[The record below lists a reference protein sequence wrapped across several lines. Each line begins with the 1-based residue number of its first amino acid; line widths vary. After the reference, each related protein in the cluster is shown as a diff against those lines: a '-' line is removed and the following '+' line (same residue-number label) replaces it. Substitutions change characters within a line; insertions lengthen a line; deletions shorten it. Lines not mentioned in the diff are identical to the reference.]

1 MRTKLLCLVPVT
13 IFLMAMFA
21 FPHEDPAR
29 HAGSNFLI
37 TKWTTEHGLPQ
48 NTVTAMVQTRDGYLW
63 LGTFGGLVR
72 FDGVTFTIFDSANT
86 PAFTSPRVLCLFEDS
101 RNRLWVGTESGDVF
115 VISGEGLKKLG
126 SPRDFKRRIVWGI
139 EEDSD
144 GNLLVASA
152 SGLELF
158 RLDSNDPERPD
169 VAKVLSND
177 SATGIT
183 RAPDG
188 IVWVRL
194 DGEYFAYGNGRLIS
208 SEEFGI
214 SLPEDVLRIRFA
226 PDGKIL
232 AGAYS
237 SVSIRT
243 NSEVLDTLDI
253 DLSEAD
259 AGGSIHAASST
270 FWYQRGDELYEMSA
284 SGAVRH
290 SLEGFLEGGSRD
302 LLEDNEGNLWIGTQG
317 DGLIRLSRRRVFGLE
332 ESFGTG
338 LSGAYAIAED
348 DAGRIYVAGSEL
360 LKIHNA
366 NTERI
371 VVDADGDKLPLLK
384 TLAFDSEGTLWI
396 GGETGLFRLK
406 GRAPEKVKGFEQS
419 NIQALYFDSSGTLWA
434 GTEKGLI
441 RYIGDEMSEYTTEDG
456 LADDSVHYITRSRDK
471 TLWVGT
477 KNGVSRYDGNQF
489 KSITVADGL
498 PNGAVRDIYE
508 SKDGSIWFATYGG
521 GIARLRDGKISG
533 VTRASGLPNDFV
545 SRILPDDQKRVW
557 LLTNDGVFAAEL
569 EDLSAVA
576 NGEADSVYGVTL
588 GVADGMPSSEGNGG
602 HQPAGIRLNDGT
614 FLFPTI
620 KDVAVISRSAISG
633 DAPRVMIEQAYSRST
648 ERPPQP
654 LLVPGIIS
662 EIEVEDGTR
671 NLEVDFTGLS
681 MSNPENIRFYYRL
694 EGLEEAWINSENMR
708 KAFYPYLPPGEYT
721 FSVRALGSNGVWS
734 SNTANLKVRVIPRFW
749 ETTAF
754 SVISGAVIAIVVI
767 LVFLQRVRAHSRYV
781 ADQKDFSRRLMAAHE
796 SERSRIATELHDGL
810 GQTLLLIKNW
820 ASLARAESASDPKLA
835 GRLSNIENAASD
847 SIEETRAIVRNL
859 GPQNLKRFGLTEA
872 LENMIEHVEQ
882 ATGIKIQRTID
893 NVDGIFSDEE
903 EISIYRVIQECLNN
917 IVKHS
922 ESPRAVVQLRRFA
935 NFVTVLIED
944 FGSGMP
950 ADEGADGSS
959 KGGFGLRGIE
969 QRIKLLGGN
978 VQIYSSEG
986 SGTSIHIEL
995 EAGLG

>member
-1 MRTKLLCLVPVT
+1 
-13 IFLMAMFA
+13 MAAFA
-21 FPHEDPAR
+21 FPQVDPIR
-29 HAGSNFLI
+29 HAGSKFLI

-48 NTVTAMVQTRDGYLW
+48 NTVTAMTQTRDGYIW

-72 FDGVTFTIFDSANT
+72 FDGVTFTVFDPANT
-86 PAFTSPRVLCLFEDS
+86 PGFTSPRVLCLFEDS
-101 RNRLWVGTESGDVF
+101 KNRLWIGTESGDVF
-115 VISGEGLKKLG
+115 VISREGIKKLG
-126 SPRDFKRRIVWGI
+126 SPLELKRGVVWGI
-139 EEDSD
+139 DEDSG
-144 GNLLVASA
+144 GNLLIASTT
-152 SGLELF
+152 GLELF
-158 RLDSNDPERPD
+158 RLDGNDPERPD
-169 VAKVLSND
+169 LAKVLSND

-188 IVWVRL
+188 VVWVRL
-194 DGEYFAYGNGRLIS
+194 DGKYFAYDDGRLVP

-232 AGAYS
+232 TGAYS

-243 NSEVLDTLDI
+243 DSEVLDTLDI
-253 DLSEAD
+253 DISEHN
-259 AGGSIHAASST
+259 AGGSIHAGPST
-270 FWYQRGDELYEMSA
+270 FWYQRGDELYEMTA

-290 SLEGFLEGGSRD
+290 SLEGFLEKGSRD

-338 LSGAYAIAED
+338 LPGAYAVAED
-348 DAGRIYVAGSEL
+348 AAGRLFVAGSEL
-360 LKIHNA
+360 LKIHNG
-366 NTERI
+366 NTEKI
-371 VVDADGDKLPLLK
+371 LVDSDGDKLPLLK
-384 TLAFDSEGTLWI
+384 TLAFDQEGRLWA
-396 GGETGLFRLK
+396 GGETGLFRFMS
-406 GRAPEKVKGFEQS
+406 RVPEKVEGFGES
-419 NIQALYFDSSGTLWA
+419 NIQALFFEPSGTLWV

-441 RYIGDEMSEYTTEDG
+441 RYDDEKATTYTTKYG
-456 LADDSVHYITRSRDK
+456 LADDSVHYISRSRDG

-477 KNGVSRYDGNQF
+477 KNGASRYDGNEF
-489 KSITVADGL
+489 RSITAADGL
-498 PNGAVRDIYE
+498 PSGAVRDIFE
-508 SKDGSIWFATYGG
+508 SGDGSLWFATYGG
-521 GIARLRDGKISG
+521 GLARLKDGKISG
-533 VTRASGLPNDFV
+533 ITRASGLPNDFV
-545 SRILPDDQKRVW
+545 SRILPDDRGRLW

-569 EDLSAVA
+569 EDLTAVA

-602 HQPAGIRLNDGT
+602 HQPAGIRLSDGR

-620 KDVAVISRSAISG
+620 KDVALISPAAISG
-633 DAPRVMIEQAYSRST
+633 DAPKVMIEHAYSRST
-648 ERPPQP
+648 EPQPKP
-654 LLVPGIIS
+654 LLVPANLS
-662 EIEVEDGTR
+662 VIEVKDGNR

-681 MSNPENIRFYYRL
+681 LSNPDNIRFYYRL
-694 EGLEEAWINSENMR
+694 EGLEDEWVGAGNMR

-734 SNTANLKVRVIPRFW
+734 SNTATLKVRVIPRFW

-754 SVISGAVIAIVVI
+754 YVVSLAVIAIVVFLI
-767 LVFLQRVRAHSRYV
+767 FLQRIRAHSRYV
-781 ADQKDFSRRLMAAHE
+781 AEQKDFSRRLLAAHE
-796 SERSRIATELHDGL
+796 SERRRIATELHDGL

-820 ASLARAESASDPKLA
+820 ASLAKAESSSDPKLA
-835 GRLSNIENAASD
+835 SQLSNIEDAASD

-893 NVDGIFSDEE
+893 NVDGVFSDEE
-903 EISIYRVIQECLNN
+903 EISIYRVVQECLNN

-944 FGSGMP
+944 FGTGIR
-950 ADEGADGSS
+950 AVEGTEHGSN
-959 KGGFGLRGIE
+959 GGFGLRGIE
-969 QRIKLLGGN
+969 QRVNLMGGN

-986 SGTSIHIEL
+986 AGTSIHIEL
-995 EAGLG
+995 EAGRG